1 MRREWKRPAALCLA
15 AVMLFG
21 FNGLPALAE
30 SAATPESAT
39 AETAAPAG
47 EATPEDDIFSRINT
61 LFLMRS
67 APKSAGSFLVSGG
80 EEGTDYTYGN
90 GVLTINSGDLTVA
103 MEEGAAACS
112 DRIALAGS
120 YTGTLTLDNVNIDQS
135 KAGGCAFSLG
145 SGANVTLNLTGINT
159 LKSGGQNAG
168 VYVPAG
174 AALTVAGDGDLT
186 AQGSGNT
193 NYGGAG
199 IGGSGNNSN
208 VSFGS
213 LIFAGTGTVTGNG
226 GRGAGIGSGG
236 WQSGNATVTG
246 SILIRSG
253 NVTGNGGTWGAGIG
267 TAADGGTN
275 QVTVTIDGG
284 TVTGNG
290 NSYAAGIGSGLN
302 GNGPAI
308 TITGGTVI
316 ARGNSSAGIG
326 SGGGRY
332 SSDGGSVNITGG
344 IITASGTPAIG
355 APEKP
360 AKVGISG
367 GIITT
372 TGGIVA
378 SSGSIGIAGGSIS
391 CTESALTVGGTGD
404 ALDIRD
410 FGALVP
416 NAGGLTVGGSITVA
430 DGEKLTVPKEYPV
443 TITGTITVE
452 SGGTLEVPEDATVT
466 NNGLI
471 QVAPG
476 GTLNNSG
483 TVQGSG
489 ALENQGTVNNTGSLT
504 CKVTVKNFNIGNAA
518 DGDYTYENG
527 VLTIHSGDLVLQNK
541 NGLDTVTDRIVV
553 DGTYSGTLTLEG
565 VNIDRSGEGDCAFAL
580 QPGASVTLNL
590 SGSNSLTSGGTE
602 AGLHVPAGAAL
613 TITGS
618 GDLTARGS
626 GSSDGGA
633 GIGGNADTVAF
644 GTIILQGTGTV
655 SATGGNRAAGIGS
668 GGRMH
673 SNVAVEGTI
682 RIESGTVRAA
692 SGQDAA
698 AIGCGPDLT
707 CRVLVEITGGNV
719 QATGGVSGAGIGSG
733 TNSTNEGT
741 VRISGGTVNATGGSD
756 GAGIGGSWSAGA
768 GTVEITGGTVNA
780 TSGGGTAAGIGG
792 GKGASSGQVTISG
805 GTVTARGSVYE
816 DINCAFSTGTNGQ
829 AVVNANTIADIS
841 RQDEWSCLLV
851 GDSTAVW
858 YGTNNHITCDTE
870 LTLTSG
876 TLTIPAGSS
885 LTANGATLQS
895 GAALNV
901 EGALE
906 VRNLMSQG
914 TLTVAKGGSLQVTR
928 ELYLWEGAFENA
940 GSITLNGITAELRC
954 HTTNSGTLLIKNRVM
969 LDLYNQTFTNTETG
983 LVEVDGGMLNVM
995 TRPDDSGLVNDGLF
1009 VSTNGGRFRADELK
1023 DYECRIFF
1031 DGNGGTPAAS
1041 DLITENKV
1049 LTDLPDASRPGYT
1062 FDGWYTAP
1070 DGGDQVTS
1078 AYAFEVGTT
1087 VYAHWTENP
1096 ATPTPATPTP
1106 APTVSPAP
1114 TVTPAPSAAPASTP
1128 DPAQHTLRFVT
1139 NGGFPVDPVTI
1150 GRGAIVELWPYN
1162 PTRSGYLFAGWYADE
1177 ALTQPVSSVLM
1188 NGDKTVYAAW
1198 KADPTAATSAPAG
1211 TTDKTGSTGSKSTA
1225 TPAPT
1230 EAAAPQATVTPAPT
1244 QTPSP
1249 TPAASAEPEDS
1260 VPAPAGQGG
1269 LPLWPFLAGGAVI
1282 VAVLAFALLRRR
1294 N

>member
-1 MRREWKRPAALCLA
+1 MKQRWKRPAALCLA

-21 FNGLPALAE
+21 LNGLPVV
-30 SAATPESAT
+30 AATPETAAPAT

-47 EATPEDDIFSRINT
+47 EATLERDAFSRINM
-61 LFLMRS
+61 FSLMRS
-67 APKSAGSFLVSGG
+67 TPKSVGSFLVSGG
-80 EEGTDYTYGN
+80 EYGTDYTYGN

-112 DRIALAGS
+112 DRIAVAGG
-120 YTGTLTLDNVNIDQS
+120 YIGTLTLDNVNIDQS

-145 SGANVTLNLTGINT
+145 SGANVTLNLTGVNT

-174 AALTVAGDGDLT
+174 ATLTIAGDGDLT
-186 AQGSGNT
+186 AQGSGGT
-193 NYGGAG
+193 SYGGAG

-253 NVTGNGGTWGAGIG
+253 TVTGNGGTWGAGIG

-284 TVTGNG
+284 MVTGNG

-308 TITGGTVI
+308 TITGGIVT
-316 ARGNSSAGIG
+316 ARGNNGAGIG

-332 SSDGGSVNITGG
+332 SSDGGSVTITGG
-344 IITASGTPAIG
+344 TITASGTPAVG
-355 APEKP
+355 ASETP
-360 AKVGISG
+360 AKVSISG
-367 GIITT
+367 GTITT

-378 SSGSIGIAGGSIS
+378 GSGSIGIAGGSIS

-404 ALDIRD
+404 ALDIQD
-410 FGALVP
+410 FGVLVP
-416 NAGGLTVGGSITVA
+416 NAGGLTVGGTITVA

-443 TITGTITVE
+443 TITGTIAVE
-452 SGGTLEVPEDATVT
+452 SGGTLEVPENATVT

-489 ALENQGTVNNTGSLT
+489 ALESQGTVNNTGSLT
-504 CKVTVKNFNIGNAA
+504 CKVAVKNFNIGNAV
-518 DGDYTYENG
+518 DGDYTYEDG

-602 AGLHVPAGAAL
+602 AGLYVPVGASL
-613 TITGS
+613 TVTGS

-626 GSSDGGA
+626 GLSDGGA
-633 GIGGNADTVAF
+633 GIGGNADTVTF

-655 SATGGNRAAGIGS
+655 SANGGNRAAGIGS

-673 SNVAVEGTI
+673 SNVVVEGTI
-682 RIESGTVRAA
+682 RMESGTVRAV

-707 CRVLVEITGGNV
+707 CRALVEITGGNV

-733 TNSTNEGT
+733 TNSSNEGT
-741 VRISGGTVNATGGSD
+741 VRISGGNVNATGGSD

-768 GTVEITGGTVNA
+768 GIVEITGGTVNA
-780 TSGGGTAAGIGG
+780 TGGSGMAAGIGG
-792 GKGASSGQVTISG
+792 YGASGGQAIISG
-805 GTVTARGSVYE
+805 GTVTARGSVE

-829 AVVNANTIADIS
+829 AVVIANTIADIS

-870 LTLTSG
+870 LTLTG
-876 TLTIPAGSS
+876 DTLTIPAGSS
-885 LTANGATLQS
+885 LTAKRVTLQS

-901 EGALE
+901 EGALA

-914 TLTVAKGGSLQVTR
+914 TLTVAKGGDLQVTQ
-928 ELYLWEGAFENA
+928 EFSLWEGAFENA
-940 GSITLNGITAELRC
+940 GSTTLSGITAELRC
-954 HTTNSGTLLIKNRVM
+954 HTTNSGTLLIKNHVM
-969 LDLYNQTFTNTETG
+969 LDLYDQTFTNTETG

-995 TRPDDSGLVNDGLF
+995 TRPDDDSGLVNDGLF
-1009 VSTNGGRFRADELK
+1009 VSTNGGRFMQTAGN
-1023 DYECRIFF
+1023 YECRIFF
-1031 DGNGGTPAAS
+1031 DGNGGTPAVS

-1049 LTDLPDASRPGYT
+1049 LTGLPAASRPGYT

-1070 DGGDQVTS
+1070 DGGSQVTA
-1078 AYAFEVGTT
+1078 AYAFQVGAT
-1087 VYAHWTENP
+1087 VYAHWTEAP
-1096 ATPTPATPTP
+1096 ATP
-1106 APTVSPAP
+1106 
-1114 TVTPAPSAAPASTP
+1114 TPAPSAAPASTP

-1177 ALTQPVSSVLM
+1177 ALTQPVSTVLM

-1198 KADPTAATSAPAG
+1198 KADPTAAAVQETTGRTGG
-1211 TTDKTGSTGSKSTA
+1211 TGGQA
-1225 TPAPT
+1225 T
-1230 EAAAPQATVTPAPT
+1230 AAPEVTPAPT
-1244 QTPSP
+1244 PDSTPVPTVSP
-1249 TPAASAEPEDS
+1249 ASTRTPEAATPAPETEA
-1260 VPAPAGQGG
+1260 PAPAKQGG

-1282 VAVLAFALLRRR
+1282 VAGLAIVLLRRR